1 MLLPLPWC
9 WPLQKNPRRQLC
21 VADAMKK
28 LCSVSKNWRDEL
40 GSAAFTTRKS
50 EPVRLP
56 RHQLQRN
63 HWLLVTRVGGR
74 VSAQEAGG
82 GRGGQLVPLL
92 EAEAAVASSHFGKLF
107 SCFLRL

>member
-1 MLLPLPWC
+1 M
-9 WPLQKNPRRQLC
+9 
-21 VADAMKK
+21 
-28 LCSVSKNWRDEL
+28 

-50 EPVRLP
+50 EPVRLR

-74 VSAQEAGG
+74 VSAREAGG

-92 EAEAAVASSHFGKLF
+92 EAEDEATAVVVAAAAVASSHFGKLF

>member
-1 MLLPLPWC
+1 
-9 WPLQKNPRRQLC
+9 
-21 VADAMKK
+21 MKK

-50 EPVRLP
+50 EPVRLR

-74 VSAQEAGG
+74 VSAREAGE

-92 EAEAAVASSHFGKLF
+92 EAEDEATAVVAAAAVASSHFGKLF

>member
-1 MLLPLPWC
+1 M
-9 WPLQKNPRRQLC
+9 
-21 VADAMKK
+21 
-28 LCSVSKNWRDEL
+28 

-74 VSAQEAGG
+74 VSAREAGG

-92 EAEAAVASSHFGKLF
+92 EAEDEAAAVAAGLAVQASHSIKTIATPPKVNDTIKQKKTNENQ
-107 SCFLRL
+107 